1 MALARHARP
10 LPLASL
16 TRDLL
21 LRRAQELFHDELRR
35 SGRATGCGG
44 YGTLFPFV
52 GPPRCVCTLCEYSPA
67 AVGGGSCR
75 SDVAW
80 QSQPGA
86 SMSLGMELPDRRR
99 RAARR
104 PAGRVR
110 GPDARGPATSLYSF
124 ECAAGQR
131 PVSQPRHITLS
142 RARSWLDRSR
152 FLQPRPHFA
161 AFFEIY
167 KKLIFS
173 RANFAKFL
181 QNFNKTWQKF
191 CQNLQNF
198 EKV

>member
-75 SDVAW
+75 LDVAW

-86 SMSLGMELPDRRR
+86 SMSQVWSFLIGGVGLLAGLPGADLLVDAGALWILLGQ
-99 RAARR
+99 
-104 PAGRVR
+104 V
-110 GPDARGPATSLYSF
+110 
-124 ECAAGQR
+124 
-131 PVSQPRHITLS
+131 PRHIHHVLS
-142 RARSWLDRSR
+142 PAGAG
-152 FLQPRPHFA
+152 A
-161 AFFEIY
+161 APAS
-167 KKLIFS
+167 L
-173 RANFAKFL
+173 L
-181 QNFNKTWQKF
+181 
-191 CQNLQNF
+191 
-198 EKV
+198 